1 MVASA
6 TTTTTTG
13 ANFVRVDFLLSVD
26 RFFWPQRLVPCVLIA
41 ILGVPRSGAGEDA
54 FARWFSVQKTAK
66 VPQLQRS
73 FTVADVPVVQVVMVP
88 QVLSEVVNDP
98 VIMQRHVRVSSK
110 VEVPQIQFTARV
122 VDILLCNR
130 DWYAAFIRGVMAAV
144 KGLFDAFC
152 VIFRAPPG
160 CPGVERQF
168 FELSS
173 AHNCE
178 CSRAPAGCQIMTVV
192 RWTYT
197 HS

>member
-1 MVASA
+1 M
-6 TTTTTTG
+6 
-13 ANFVRVDFLLSVD
+13 
-26 RFFWPQRLVPCVLIA
+26 PVL
-41 ILGVPRSGAGEDA
+41 
-54 FARWFSVQKTAK
+54 SVQKTAK

-73 FTVADVPVVQVVMVP
+73 FQVADVPVVQVVMVP
-88 QVLSEVVNDP
+88 QVHSAVVN
-98 VIMQRHVRVSSK
+98 VLVNIQRQVCVSST

-130 DWYAAFIRGVMAAV
+130 DRYAAFIRGVMAGV

-160 CPGVERQF
+160 RPGVERQF

-178 CSRAPAGCQIMTVV
+178 CSRALGGAGVAGEFDS
-192 RWTYT
+192 R
-197 HS
+197 